1 MGKKNFSINE
11 DKIKVNFMISK
22 EINQKIKEKRFK
34 EKTTIKNIVEK
45 ILQDKVVFKILCQH
59 QISPKILS

>member
-11 DKIKVNFMISK
+11 DKIKVNFMIAK

-34 EKTTIKNIVEK
+34 ENTTIKTIVEK
-45 ILQDKVVFKILCQH
+45 TLQDNL
-59 QISPKILS
+59 

>member
-1 MGKKNFSINE
+1 MKKNFSINE

-45 ILQDKVVFKILCQH
+45 ILQDNFK
-59 QISPKILS
+59 KITSRRTTHNSFK